1 MNNGNKMA
9 EKLVLDQK
17 LGRLCESRLF
27 LFYAWLVTVCHV
39 TDSASPVLAVN
50 ICPKGGGGGGIEQ
63 RMAFALPNPAAPSSN
78 PGGPDN
84 LLSML
89 PRFIDCAAA

>member
-1 MNNGNKMA
+1 MA

-39 TDSASPVLAVN
+39 TDSASQVLLAVN
-50 ICPKGGGGGGIEQ
+50 ICPNRGGGGGIEQ
-63 RMAFALPNPAAPSSN
+63 RIVFALLNPAAPS
-78 PGGPDN
+78 
-84 LLSML
+84 
-89 PRFIDCAAA
+89 

>member
-1 MNNGNKMA
+1 MNGGNKMA

-50 ICPKGGGGGGIEQ
+50 ICPKGGGGGRDRTADGIRASE
-63 RMAFALPNPAAPSSN
+63 PSCPEFKSRRS
-78 PGGPDN
+78 
-84 LLSML
+84 L
-89 PRFIDCAAA
+89 